1 MSKLFKFI
9 TIISLVLIIISS
21 CSYVFSASSVDMNLG
36 SSSSSDTSTVVSQA
50 GSYNDVSDFTLRTTN
65 ILCIVLIV
73 VGAVLILLGFAI
85 IVRLKSS
92 T

>member
-9 TIISLVLIIISS
+9 TIISLVLIIFSS